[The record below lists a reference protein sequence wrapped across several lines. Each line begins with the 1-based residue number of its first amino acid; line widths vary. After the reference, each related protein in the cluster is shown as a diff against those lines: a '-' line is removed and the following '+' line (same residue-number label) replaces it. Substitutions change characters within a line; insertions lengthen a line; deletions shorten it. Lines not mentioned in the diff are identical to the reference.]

1 MITSPRD
8 LNAATCYREKTT
20 TLAACGIL
28 VGEMGTGLCGNE
40 LKRLMKQALTSQ
52 RALAKALCLTPQ
64 AISKWCLGLSSPTEE
79 HDTAARKFLVARI
92 HRFRKAKEAA
102 KAVLQE

>member
-1 MITSPRD
+1 MITGQRD
-8 LNAATCYREKTT
+8 LNAATCYREITT
-20 TLAACGIL
+20 CSPVCAIL
-28 VGEMGTGLCGNE
+28 VVEMATELHSDGLGQ
-40 LKRLMKQALTSQ
+40 LMKRAMVSQ

-64 AISKWCLGLSSPTEE
+64 AISKWFLGLSSPTEE
-79 HDTAARKFLVARI
+79 HDAAARKFLVARI